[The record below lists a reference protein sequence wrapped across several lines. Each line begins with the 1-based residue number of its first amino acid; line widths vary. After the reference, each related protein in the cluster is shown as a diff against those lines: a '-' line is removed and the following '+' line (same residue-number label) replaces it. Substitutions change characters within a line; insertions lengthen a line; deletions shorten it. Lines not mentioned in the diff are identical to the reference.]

1 MGGMERT
8 KRFAWVVFAILILSA
23 IFVFGDS
30 NTVDSQDS
38 HGKVENNLPNSMKL
52 VWSEEFNDD
61 KNIAKFW
68 TFEIGNG
75 QKKGNPGWGNG
86 ELEYYTDK
94 NWYIS
99 DGMLVI
105 EARKENIKDQ
115 YGTYNYTS
123 TRMITQGKVSIK
135 YGRIEARAKL
145 PVGKGLWP
153 AIWLLGEDIN
163 KVGWPSCGEID
174 IMEYLGHDT
183 KTVYGTVHGPGY
195 SGAKGISKP
204 YRILDESQKDFSQT
218 FYTFALEWDENEI
231 RWYVNDVNYHKVS
244 KETIENRYMAK
255 WVFDKPFFLI
265 LNVAV
270 GGYWPGY
277 PDQTTKFPQAMYID
291 YVRIYSK

>member
-1 MGGMERT
+1 MSD
-8 KRFAWVVFAILILSA
+8 I
-23 IFVFGDS
+23 
-30 NTVDSQDS
+30 
-38 HGKVENNLPNSMKL
+38 
-52 VWSEEFNDD
+52 NDD

-174 IMEYLGHDT
+174 IMEH
-183 KTVYGTVHGPGY
+183 KQGY
-195 SGAKGISKP
+195 AWTTAGAL
-204 YRILDESQKDFSQT
+204 YRTDI
-218 FYTFALEWDENEI
+218 
-231 RWYVNDVNYHKVS
+231 V
-244 KETIENRYMAK
+244 
-255 WVFDKPFFLI
+255 
-265 LNVAV
+265 
-270 GGYWPGY
+270 
-277 PDQTTKFPQAMYID
+277 
-291 YVRIYSK
+291 

>member
-1 MGGMERT
+1 MRCS
-8 KRFAWVVFAILILSA
+8 KRFAWIVFAILILLV
-23 IFVFGDS
+23 IFAFGNS
-30 NTVDSQDS
+30 NTNPASQKS
-38 HGKVENNLPNSMKL
+38 QNSEGKVENKLPNNMKL
-52 VWSEEFNDD
+52 IWSEEFNDE

-75 QKKGNPGWGNG
+75 HSKGNPGWGNG

-94 NWYIS
+94 NWYVS

-105 EARKENIKDQ
+105 EARKESVKDQ
-115 YGTYNYTS
+115 YGTYSYTS
-123 TRMITQGKVSIK
+123 TRMTTQGKFSIK
-135 YGRIEARAKL
+135 YGRIEVRAKL
-145 PVGKGLWP
+145 PVGKGIWP

-183 KTVYGTVHGPGY
+183 KTVYGTLHGPGY
-195 SGAKGISKP
+195 SGSKGISKP

-244 KETIENRYMAK
+244 RETIEIVIWQN
-255 WVFDKPFFLI
+255 
-265 LNVAV
+265 
-270 GGYWPGY
+270 GYS
-277 PDQTTKFPQAMYID
+277 INHSSS
-291 YVRIYSK
+291 YST